1 MCSFLAIVILKVKHY
16 SWYCADQNMRVLHS
30 GDGKTHYIQ
39 RKMKS
44 SLGRQLT
51 IAINES
57 FSPVSVIQQ
66 LRSLPME
73 SSHNVLYFSFTLLPP
88 SVS

>member
-1 MCSFLAIVILKVKHY
+1 MLVSCNVILKHDSQY
-16 SWYCADQNMRVLHS
+16 SADQNTCVFHS
-30 GDGKTHYIQ
+30 GDGKTHYIR

-44 SLGRQLT
+44 SQGRQLT

-57 FSPVSVIQQ
+57 FSAASVIQQ